1 MNSQIAAKTDAST
14 PSEVTRQVRKRPGHG
29 HRRGVGSLVAW
40 AVGAGVGMS
49 GALLGG
55 CAARQTYTL
64 DVRNQ
69 TPQPLFVKM
78 SETTNMGQTFARGE
92 DRLGP
97 GDRREFGPFHA
108 DSTSVVN
115 VSLDT
120 LPNPRTPVL
129 WTLRPGAN
137 VLEVR
142 QTGDRTAGPLEVREL
157 R

>member
-1 MNSQIAAKTDAST
+1 MTRIWIRLNSVPTDESPRTRAVLARRRSNHRERPAVLAALA
-14 PSEVTRQVRKRPGHG
+14 
-29 HRRGVGSLVAW
+29 
-40 AVGAGVGMS
+40 AGLA

-55 CAARQTYTL
+55 CAARPTYTL
-64 DVRNQ
+64 DIRNQ

-78 SETTNMGQTFARGE
+78 SESTNMGQTFARGE

-108 DSTSVVN
+108 DATSVVN

-120 LPNPRTPVL
+120 LPNPRTPVV

-142 QTGDRTAGPLEVREL
+142 QVGDRTAGPLEVREL

>member
-1 MNSQIAAKTDAST
+1 MSGLTQRFSGLTAGA
-14 PSEVTRQVRKRPGHG
+14 
-29 HRRGVGSLVAW
+29 
-40 AVGAGVGMS
+40 AGVM
-49 GALLGG
+49 LMMLGG
-55 CAARQTYTL
+55 CAARQTYSL
-64 DVRNQ
+64 DIRNQ

-78 SETTNMGQTFARGE
+78 SESTNMGQTFARGE

-108 DSTSVVN
+108 DATSVVS

-142 QTGDRTAGPLEVREL
+142 QVGDRTAGPLEVREL

>member
-1 MNSQIAAKTDAST
+1 MNRQTAAKTDAST
-14 PSEVTRQVRKRPGHG
+14 PSVLARHVRKRPGEG
-29 HRRGVGSLVAW
+29 RRRGVLSLVAV
-40 AVGAGVGMS
+40 AAGVS

-55 CAARQTYTL
+55 CAARQTYSL
-64 DVRNQ
+64 DIRNQ